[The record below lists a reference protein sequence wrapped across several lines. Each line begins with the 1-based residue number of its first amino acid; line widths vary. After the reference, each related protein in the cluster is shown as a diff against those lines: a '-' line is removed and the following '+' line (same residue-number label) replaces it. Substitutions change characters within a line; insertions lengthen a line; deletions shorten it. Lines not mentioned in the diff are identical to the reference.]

1 MKKSFLI
8 LILGIGLVLVFAGCE
23 DEVYIVRPDYTPP
36 SVPKGLYSVT
46 ADEAVH
52 LYWCENDE
60 SDFKEYRIY
69 RRVDGDE
76 YYYRIATTT
85 VAKYVDRAV
94 KNGVTYVYAVTA
106 RDRYGNE
113 SDFSETAFDTPRPE
127 GFNWV
132 MYDRFYKPSLSG
144 FDFSEEEVLDWRDSD
159 ADIYLEYDDYLEAFF
174 LCVANDQT
182 DIQDFGYTDHL
193 DDVDYS
199 PLDGW
204 SKVGWVEAIDG
215 HCYII
220 WTWNDH
226 YAKFRVEEIFGD
238 VKIYFDWAYQIDPA
252 NRELAPRP
260 PHGEDYLRVAARE
273 LAGAQK

>member
-106 RDRYGNE
+106 R
-113 SDFSETAFDTPRPE
+113 
-127 GFNWV
+127 
-132 MYDRFYKPSLSG
+132 
-144 FDFSEEEVLDWRDSD
+144 
-159 ADIYLEYDDYLEAFF
+159 
-174 LCVANDQT
+174 
-182 DIQDFGYTDHL
+182 
-193 DDVDYS
+193 
-199 PLDGW
+199 
-204 SKVGWVEAIDG
+204 
-215 HCYII
+215 
-220 WTWNDH
+220 
-226 YAKFRVEEIFGD
+226 
-238 VKIYFDWAYQIDPA
+238 
-252 NRELAPRP
+252 
-260 PHGEDYLRVAARE
+260 
-273 LAGAQK
+273 